1 MEQWVV
7 EAIGYGGT
15 VFTIASY
22 GMRTIIPLRIAG
34 VIASVLFIIY
44 GAAIQSW
51 PVLITELIILPLNTI
66 RLYQVLRLV
75 KQVQRAA
82 DGELSADWLAPFARE
97 RSCRAGDL
105 VFSAGDAASFL
116 LLIRSG
122 HFRLKEAGIVLGH
135 GELVGELGFLS
146 PGNTRTMTL
155 ECVEDGVVGQVS
167 YLDVK
172 QLYFSNP
179 SFAYYFLRLVSHRL
193 FDNLE
198 RAQKAQAAS

>member
-1 MEQWVV
+1 MEHWVV

-34 VIASVLFIIY
+34 VVASVLFIIY

-75 KQVQRAA
+75 RQVQQAA
-82 DGELSADWLAPFARE
+82 EGELSADWLAPFARE
-97 RSCRAGDL
+97 QSCRAGE
-105 VFSAGDAASFL
+105 VIFAAGDTASYL

-122 HFRLKEAGIVLGH
+122 SFRLREADIALGH
-135 GELVGELGFLS
+135 GELVGEMGFLS

-155 ECVEDGVVGQVS
+155 ECVADGVVGRVS
-167 YLDVK
+167 YFDVK

-198 RAQKAQAAS
+198 RAQKAQALA

>member
-1 MEQWVV
+1 MESWVV

-22 GMRTIIPLRIAG
+22 GMRTIIPLRVAG
-34 VIASVLFIIY
+34 VIASLLFIFY

-75 KQVQRAA
+75 KQVEAAA

-97 RSCRAGDL
+97 LRFAAGDV
-105 VFSAGDAASFL
+105 VFAAGDGASYL

-122 HFRLKEAGIVLGH
+122 SFRLKEADIALGR
-135 GELVGELGFLS
+135 GDLVGELGFLS

-155 ECVEDGVVGQVS
+155 ECVADGVVGRVS
-167 YLDVK
+167 YFDVK

-198 RAQKAQAAS
+198 RAQKAQALS

>member
-15 VFTIASY
+15 AFTIASY

-34 VIASVLFIIY
+34 VVASVLFIIY

-51 PVLITELIILPLNTI
+51 PVLITELILLPLNAI

-75 KQVQRAA
+75 KQVQQAA
-82 DGELSADWLAPFARE
+82 DGRLSADWLAPFARE
-97 RSCRAGDL
+97 RSWRAGEV
-105 VFSAGDAASFL
+105 VFAAGETASYL

-122 HFRLKEAGIVLGH
+122 RFRLREADIALGH
-135 GELVGELGFLS
+135 GEVVGELGFLS

-198 RAQKAQAAS
+198 RAQKAQSAA